1 MHKNA
6 TFLFSFVTSYFVC
19 ACACAC
25 VFGIGI
31 SISVGLLGSWRAEQ
45 CVVCDHGGM
54 CEINQRRRHSTRLLV
69 ELTAIADSQ
78 AISTVLV

>member
-19 ACACAC
+19 AC
-25 VFGIGI
+25 VFGI